1 MKKLLLTSS
10 VLILMSVGSA
20 LAGEIM
26 PGDNGRWHGYMPSG
40 YIGAHPSNRGVNSC
54 KWSASTYCANWR
66 ANGGQT
72 KSTGHSRGGCDAT
85 CRDKC
90 DLTWRAGGYKN
101 VQACYA
107 KWSRLNANPELAQR
121 CEDAN
126 RARGWKAG
134 PC

>member
-66 ANGGQT
+66 ANADIRMSKPATRNGPG
-72 KSTGHSRGGCDAT
+72 ST
-85 CRDKC
+85 
-90 DLTWRAGGYKN
+90 LTRN
-101 VQACYA
+101 
-107 KWSRLNANPELAQR
+107 
-121 CEDAN
+121 
-126 RARGWKAG
+126 
-134 PC
+134 